1 VRTRGGQQTPL
12 FQEENMYRMQ
22 GDEEED
28 DLSGL
33 AGLSEDDEDD
43 LEEDDE
49 TEEDETETQDEPVKE

>member
-49 TEEDETETQDEPVKE
+49 EIPDEDESTQDEPVE

>member
-1 VRTRGGQQTPL
+1 
-12 FQEENMYRMQ
+12 MYRMQ

-49 TEEDETETQDEPVKE
+49 EIPDEDESTQDEPVE